1 MGHAALARRG
11 DSPKNSSWMTELL
24 EQIAALI
31 AEPECDRERIERT
44 LTDGYAHALNLEG
57 EKWRLEKRI
66 DELAHGLQRGN
77 TEGKAKELSAL
88 TKQLDGNAGELVLLR
103 RRLGDLRRHA
113 DAVRV

>member
-11 DSPKNSSWMTELL
+11 DSPKNSGSMTELL
-24 EQIAALI
+24 AQISALI

-44 LTDGYAHALNLEG
+44 LTDGYAHALSLEG

-77 TEGKAKELSAL
+77 TEGKAKELSSL
-88 TKQLDGNAGELVLLR
+88 TKRLDGNASELVLLR
-103 RRLGDLRRHA
+103 RRLGELRRHA